1 MSIQNLFLFIAT
13 NVRTMSVVGGLI
25 TQTGTMSA
33 AGNATSRFTHKVAQ
47 GTYPRLLVQGRGG
60 GGTALERTD
69 LRERRVGGKG
79 FWSAAEARK
88 QSRNGS
94 AEAVMFSHVLALQTS
109 CNVQSLL
116 WILSFVNATPGLRT
130 QVLPLTR
137 PGFFQLSQG
146 GPPARVRHL

>member
-1 MSIQNLFLFIAT
+1 M
-13 NVRTMSVVGGLI
+13 
-25 TQTGTMSA
+25 
-33 AGNATSRFTHKVAQ
+33 
-47 GTYPRLLVQGRGG
+47 
-60 GGTALERTD
+60 ALERTD

-79 FWSAAEARK
+79 FWPAAEARK

-94 AEAVMFSHVLALQTS
+94 AEAVMFSHVCFADFLQCTKS
-109 CNVQSLL
+109 T
-116 WILSFVNATPGLRT
+116 WIVSFVNATPGLRT